1 MPQAAGKKIENKK
14 ALAGFFP
21 PVITITVQ
29 WCGANLE

>member
-21 PVITITVQ
+21 LWLQLQYNDVEQI
-29 WCGANLE
+29 